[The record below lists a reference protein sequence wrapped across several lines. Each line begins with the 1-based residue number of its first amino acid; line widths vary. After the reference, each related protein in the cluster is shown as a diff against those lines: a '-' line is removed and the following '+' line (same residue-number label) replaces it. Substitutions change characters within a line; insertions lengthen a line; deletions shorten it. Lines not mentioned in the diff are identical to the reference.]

1 MTKFSP
7 SEAAL
12 EGFRLSREQPSA
24 ILVWSLLYFI
34 GLLTMGV
41 VMNTMA
47 GPEFKAF
54 IQSNGM
60 QGGDPTAYMAMLR
73 KSWPIFLMI
82 VVISTTVSSIQ
93 TGGIFRMVLK
103 PHDKGVAHMQ
113 LGQDELRLG
122 IVNLVLQAI
131 GVLSFV
137 VAATFALV
145 GGPQGAIIGLGL
157 SALLIWVGVRLILVT
172 PMTFG
177 EGRVAI
183 VQAWKLTEGHFWPL
197 LGMVVM
203 SIVFYAMVW
212 ALLLVI
218 GLGFVSL
225 GGGAGT
231 ISHPSHFRPLS
242 ALALVLTLFVQ
253 ALTQTLQ
260 VVMLSSP
267 LAVAYREL
275 KEDDAWK
282 VGVWSKP

>member
-47 GPEFKAF
+47 APEFKAF

-137 VAATFALV
+137 IAATFALV

-157 SALLIWVGVRLILVT
+157 SALLIWIGVRLILVT

-242 ALALVLTLFVQ
+242 ALALVMTLFVQ